1 MRCGTLPLAGHSRN
15 LTVSHLI
22 VEPASKIQEEPRG
35 RASAP
40 YPQLPSPDASAPL
53 GGPPRYLQA
62 RAHRLGVPG
71 RASDWSCCFARLAL
85 ARAIHPTRNALL
97 CIRGAREPTKTLA
110 DGQCPTSA
118 PMAAAPLRRRSTSSA
133 PLRSATMLH
142 RCAAAPLPPFHCPP
156 LRSAPPRC
164 AALLRRRSTAAAPL
178 RSAPLRCSTAPP
190 SHCRRS
196 APLRSAAPLRRC
208 ATVPLPP
215 LRSAVLRHCTCSS
228 TAARRV
234 HPAVS
239 RHSSSSSDCATPL

>member
-178 RSAPLRCSTAPP
+178 RSA
-190 SHCRRS
+190 
-196 APLRSAAPLRRC
+196 APLHRRPTAAAPLR
-208 ATVPLPP
+208 
-215 LRSAVLRHCTCSS
+215 
-228 TAARRV
+228 
-234 HPAVS
+234 
-239 RHSSSSSDCATPL
+239 CATPLHLLLHRRPARPPRRFAPQLKLKRLRYAALVYSRHGAGKSRR